1 VGAVIILNNLSS
13 DKLFGFGNSE
23 PATSQQHDKL
33 FMKAHI
39 TISNSSVAKVFFVQK
54 SRSSKQFPKL
64 VIYLF
69 IK

>member
-13 DKLFGFGNSE
+13 DNLFGFGNSE

-39 TISNSSVAKVFFVQK
+39 TISNKTRFFIF
-54 SRSSKQFPKL
+54 SRGFL
-64 VIYLF
+64 E
-69 IK
+69 